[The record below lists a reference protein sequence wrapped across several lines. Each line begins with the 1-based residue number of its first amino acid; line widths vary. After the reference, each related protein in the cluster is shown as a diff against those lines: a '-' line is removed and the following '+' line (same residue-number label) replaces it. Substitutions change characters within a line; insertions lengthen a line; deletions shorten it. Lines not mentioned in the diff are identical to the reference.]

1 MASPIFVEIKV
12 EETVD
17 MNDKDKVKVEIK
29 VKVKVGETIDIN
41 DKVKV
46 KVEIR
51 VKVRI
56 KVKATMDIRNDIKMC
71 LTRLSLID

>member
-29 VKVKVGETIDIN
+29 VKVGETIDIN

-46 KVEIR
+46 KVEIK
-51 VKVRI
+51 VKFRI
-56 KVKATMDIRNDIKMC
+56 NVKATMDIRNDIKMC